1 MGPLKRNHAAD
12 RFSPWTPAWG
22 EKRRRRNKLQAITS
36 IKAVFNRFK
45 SLILFPP
52 TIADEVISTPSFSL
66 AFLVVNNPGGHSEVS
81 AAHTLIFILAHLA
94 DPPSTA
100 LEFALWTQRPMR
112 SRSQRSREGLRRKP
126 EGKTARIKSTLKLRN
141 WKQGRKGRCYWTVR
155 RLWWMGRA
163 VNIFTE
169 ERY

>member
-1 MGPLKRNHAAD
+1 MAI
-12 RFSPWTPAWG
+12 TWG
-22 EKRRRRNKLQAITS
+22 LYKGIMQQTGSAPRLLHEEEKRRRRKKLQVITS
-36 IKAVFNRFK
+36 IKPFFINF
-45 SLILFPP
+45 
-52 TIADEVISTPSFSL
+52 STASNQPMRWFL
-66 AFLVVNNPGGHSEVS
+66 PAFLVVNNPGGHSEVPV
-81 AAHTLIFILAHLA
+81 AHTLIFILAHLA

-126 EGKTARIKSTLKLRN
+126 EGKTARTKSTLKLRN
-141 WKQGRKGRCYWTVR
+141 WKQGWKGRCYWTVR